1 MVNIAIINVA
11 NRTPLALS
19 SKSYFKKIKNTI
31 RFKIAPR
38 LINLVIELSINESL
52 IIFNILAS
60 LNKTIIVII
69 TPKKFAKKPLNNPK
83 KTSFLFN

>member
-19 SKSYFKKIKNTI
+19 SKSYFKKIKNII

-38 LINLVIELSINESL
+38 LINLDIELSRNESL
-52 IIFNILAS
+52 IILKIFEILVS
-60 LNKTIIVII
+60 
-69 TPKKFAKKPLNNPK
+69 
-83 KTSFLFN
+83 